1 MYNRKKNRFF
11 IGIKQP
17 LGESGVLHSK
27 WGINRSEKRGIF
39 GTGMKRF
46 IILIL
51 IIFSCINSFSQ
62 VQKSVAALRIEH
74 PPKIDGILDDTCWI
88 GAEIAGD
95 FIQNQLTPGAPS
107 YQKTDVKIVYDND
120 AIYIGAML
128 YDTSPDSVLWELS
141 TRDAEANAD
150 LFGILFDTYNDD
162 INAFG
167 FFLTAA
173 GTQIDAR
180 YSSQGQDFDWNAVW
194 LSSVKIGK
202 NGWICE
208 MKIPYSALR
217 FSAKD
222 EQAWGFN
229 IIRKIRRTREMS
241 FWNFVDPKI
250 DAFVRQFGDLTNLKN
265 IKPPPRLS
273 FTPYI
278 AGLFN
283 HYPYNQPGIKN
294 ETFDFSGG
302 MDVKYGL
309 SDAFTLDMTLVPDFS
324 QVQSDNQVLNLSPFE
339 VQFQERRPFFTEGT
353 ELFNKGGLFYSRRV
367 GGMPIGYN
375 DAYNQLKPGETIIKN
390 PSQTQLYNATKLSG
404 RTRSNLGIGVFNAVS
419 AEAFATAQDSDG
431 VTRKILTS
439 PLTNYNIVVLDQ
451 ALKNN
456 SSVSLINTNVTRDGH
471 WYDANVTGAGFQLNN
486 KSNMYKVEGFGGY
499 SQRFYPDSSKPYS
512 GYSGRLSFG
521 KSGGNFT
528 CMAYGNMNTNTFN
541 PNDLGIQF
549 MNNNVDMGVEIGYNI
564 YKPFWRLNNIFN
576 NVNITYQRMYIPDA
590 FGNFGIYGDHVTT
603 WKKHFFTCGIRYGF
617 EPIITYDYYE
627 PRIFGR
633 FYTFPV
639 NYRGGGFISSDY
651 RKKVALDIS
660 ANYRAFNENQRST
673 VDIFVSPRWRVNN
686 KLSFIYE
693 TYYEDRIDDIGFVNY
708 DYYTDTITFGRRNLQ
723 TISNTLSGVYKFT
736 NKMSMSVRGR
746 HYWSRA
752 TYAGYYN
759 LNNDGSLSGYAY
771 PYSHDV
777 NFNAFNIDVVFFWQ
791 FAPGSELN
799 ITYKNAVLKRE
810 AQINY
815 DYYYNFRGSLNSPQ
829 NNSVSVKIL
838 YYIDYLT
845 IRKAFRKKKQ
855 E

>member
-1 MYNRKKNRFF
+1 MKKL
-11 IGIKQP
+11 I
-17 LGESGVLHSK
+17 
-27 WGINRSEKRGIF
+27 
-39 GTGMKRF
+39 
-46 IILIL
+46 IILIFL
-51 IIFSCINSFSQ
+51 LLQTSAFSQ
-62 VQKSVAALRIEH
+62 SAKSLNALRVISA
-74 PPKIDGILDDTCWI
+74 PKIDGNLTDSCWA
-88 GAEIAGD
+88 GAEIASD
-95 FIQNQLTPGAPS
+95 FIQNQLSPGAPS
-107 YQKTDVKIVYDND
+107 YQKTNVKVLYDDD

-128 YDTSPDSVLWELS
+128 YDTAPDSVLWELS

-150 LFGILFDTYNDD
+150 LFGVLFDTYNDD

-180 YSSQGQDFDWNAVW
+180 YSSEGQDFNWNAVW
-194 LSSVKIGK
+194 QSSVKISRD
-202 NGWICE
+202 GWICE

-222 EQAWGFN
+222 EQSWGFN

-250 DAFVRQFGDLTNLKN
+250 DAFVRQFGDLLSLKN

-273 FTPYI
+273 FTPYV

-294 ETFDFSGG
+294 ETFDVSGG

-367 GGMPIGYN
+367 GGQPIGYY
-375 DAYNQLKPGETIIKN
+375 DAYNQLKPGENIIKN

-404 RTRSNLGIGVFNAVS
+404 RTQSNLGIGVFNAVS
-419 AEAFATAQDSDG
+419 AEGFATAQDSDG

-456 SSVSLINTNVTRDGH
+456 SFITLVNTNVTRDGH
-471 WYDANVTGAGFQLNN
+471 WYDANVSGLGFEANN
-486 KSNMYKVEGFGGY
+486 KSNTYQIAGFGSM
-499 SQRFYPDSSKPYS
+499 SQKFFPDSASSFK
-512 GYSGRLSFG
+512 GYSGRLNFG

-528 CMAYGNMNTNTFN
+528 WNAYGNMNTNTYN

-549 MNNNVDMGVEIGYNI
+549 MNNNVDMGLEIGYNI
-564 YKPFWRLNNIFN
+564 YKPFWKLNNFFN
-576 NVNITYQRMYIPDA
+576 GISIVYQRMYIPDA
-590 FGNFGIYGDHVTT
+590 FANFGISGDHITT
-603 WKKHFFTCGIRYGF
+603 WKKKFLTCGINYGA

-633 FYTFPV
+633 YYTFPT
-639 NYRGGGFISSDY
+639 NYRAGGFISSDY
-651 RKKVALDIS
+651 RKKLALDIR
-660 ANYRAFNENQRST
+660 ANYRAFNENKRST
-673 VDIFVSPRWRVNN
+673 VTINVSPRLRVNN
-686 KLSFIYE
+686 KLSFIFE
-693 TYYEDRIDDIGFVNY
+693 SGYEDRVDDIGFVNY
-708 DYYTDTITFGRRNLQ
+708 NYFTDTITFGRRNLQ

-736 NKMSMSVRGR
+736 NKMSLSLRGR

-752 TYAGYYN
+752 TYYGYYN
-759 LNNDGSLSGYAY
+759 LNTDGSLSQYNY
-771 PYSHDV
+771 LNSHDV
-777 NFNAFNIDVVFFWQ
+777 SFNAFNIDMVFFWQ

-810 AQINY
+810 TVINY
-815 DYYYNFRGSLNSPQ
+815 DYYYNFKGSLDSPQ
-829 NNSVSVKIL
+829 NNSVTVKVL
-838 YYIDYLT
+838 YYIDYLS
-845 IRKAFRKKKQ
+845 IKKAFRKKKKN
-855 E
+855 

>member
-1 MYNRKKNRFF
+1 MKK
-11 IGIKQP
+11 
-17 LGESGVLHSK
+17 
-27 WGINRSEKRGIF
+27 
-39 GTGMKRF
+39 
-46 IILIL
+46 LIL
-51 IIFSCINSFSQ
+51 FIFIAIGPEISFSQ
-62 VQKSVAALRIEH
+62 TVHKSLNALRVDH
-74 PPKIDGILDDTCWI
+74 PPKIDGYLNDSSWIFAEVADDL
-88 GAEIAGD
+88 
-95 FIQNQLTPGAPS
+95 IQNQLSPGSPS
-107 YQKTDVKIVYDND
+107 YKKTEVKIIYDDN
-120 AIYIGAML
+120 AIYIGALL
-128 YDTSPDSVLWELS
+128 YDASDSILGELS
-141 TRDAEANAD
+141 TRDNEANAD

-180 YSSQGQDFDWNAVW
+180 YSSEGQDFNWNAVW
-194 LSSVKIGK
+194 QSVVKITK
-202 NGWICE
+202 DGWVAEI
-208 MKIPYSALR
+208 KIPYSALR
-217 FSAKD
+217 FSAKE
-222 EQAWGFN
+222 EQTWGFN

-250 DAFVRQFGDLTNLKN
+250 EAFVSQFGDLTNLKN

-273 FTPYI
+273 FTPYV

-294 ETFDFSGG
+294 ESFDFSGG

-367 GGMPIGYN
+367 GGTPLGYY
-375 DAYNQLKPGETIIKN
+375 DVYAELKPGEKIIKN
-390 PSQTQLYNATKLSG
+390 PGQTQLYNATKLSG
-404 RTRSNLGIGVFNAVS
+404 RTEKNLGIGIFNAVS
-419 AEAFATAQDSDG
+419 KEQYAIAQDSIGD
-431 VTRKILTS
+431 TRKILSS
-439 PLTNYNIVVLDQ
+439 PLTNYNIIVLDQ

-471 WYDANVTGAGFQLNN
+471 FYDANVTGTGFQLNN
-486 KSNMYKVEGFGGY
+486 KSNMYKVEGFGAY
-499 SQRFYPDSSKPYS
+499 SQRFYTDSTKPYT
-512 GYSGRLSFG
+512 GYSARLNFG

-528 CMAYGNMNTNTFN
+528 WNAYGNMNTNTYN

-549 MNNNVDMGVEIGYNI
+549 MNNNVDMGVEIGYNV
-564 YKPFWRLNNIFN
+564 YKPFWRLNNVFN

-590 FGNFGIYGDHVTT
+590 FGNFGIYGNHVTT
-603 WKKHFFTCGIRYGF
+603 WKKHFFTTGIRYGL

-633 FYTFPV
+633 YYTFPI

-651 RKKVALDIS
+651 RKPLAIDIS
-660 ANYRAFNENQRST
+660 ANYRVFNENQRT
-673 VDIFVSPRWRVNN
+673 TTDVFFSPRIRVNN

-708 DYYTDTITFGRRNLQ
+708 NYSTDTITIGRRNLQ
-723 TISNTLSGVYKFT
+723 TISNTLSGNYKFT
-736 NKMSMSVRGR
+736 NKMSLSVRGR

-752 TYAGYYN
+752 NYLGYYN
-759 LNNDGSLSGYAY
+759 LEKNGLLTPYAY
-771 PYSHDV
+771 PNNHDV

-799 ITYKNAVLKRE
+799 IVYKNALLKRE
-810 AQINY
+810 GIINF
-815 DYYYNFRGSLNSPQ
+815 DYYDNFQGSLNSPQ
-829 NNSVSVKIL
+829 NNSVSIKVL

-845 IRKAFRKKKQ
+845 IRTAFGRKSPK
-855 E
+855 

>member
-1 MYNRKKNRFF
+1 MKKL
-11 IGIKQP
+11 I
-17 LGESGVLHSK
+17 L
-27 WGINRSEKRGIF
+27 
-39 GTGMKRF
+39 
-46 IILIL
+46 LIL
-51 IIFSCINSFSQ
+51 IVIGVEASFSQ
-62 VQKSVAALRIEH
+62 TAPKSINALRVDQ
-74 PPKIDGILDDTCWI
+74 PPKIDGNLNDSCWI
-88 GAEIAGD
+88 FAEIAGD
-95 FIQNQLTPGAPS
+95 LIQNQLNPGSPS
-107 YQKTDVKIVYDND
+107 YKKTEVKITYDDD

-128 YDTSPDSVLWELS
+128 YDEPDSVLGELS
-141 TRDAEANAD
+141 TRDNEANAD
-150 LFGILFDTYNDD
+150 LFGVLFDTYNDD

-180 YSSQGQDFDWNAVW
+180 YSSEGQDFDWNAVW
-194 LSSVKIGK
+194 LSSVKISK
-202 NGWICE
+202 EGWVVE

-222 EQAWGFN
+222 EQTWGFN

-265 IKPPPRLS
+265 IKPPVRLS
-273 FTPYI
+273 FSPYV

-294 ETFDFSGG
+294 ESFNFSGG
-302 MDVKYGL
+302 MDLKYGL
-309 SDAFTLDMTLVPDFS
+309 SDAFTLDVTLVPDFS

-367 GGMPIGYN
+367 GGTPMGFNNVYSE
-375 DAYNQLKPGETIIKN
+375 LKEGEKIIKN

-404 RTRSNLGIGVFNAVS
+404 RTEKKLGIGIFNAVS
-419 AEAFATAQDSDG
+419 AEAFATAQDSVG
-431 VTRKILTS
+431 ATRKILSS

-456 SSVSLINTNVTRDGH
+456 SYVTLINTNVTRDGH
-471 WYDANVTGAGFQLNN
+471 YYDANVTGASFAFNN
-486 KSNMYKVEGFGGY
+486 KSNMYTIDGGGVM
-499 SQRFYPDSSKPYS
+499 SQQFYVDSSKPYT
-512 GYSGRLSFG
+512 GYNARLNFG

-528 CMAYGNMNTNTFN
+528 WAAYGNMNTNTYN
-541 PNDLGIQF
+541 PNDLGINF
-549 MNNNVDMGVEIGYNI
+549 LNNNIDMGVAFSYNA
-564 YKPFWRLNNIFN
+564 YKPFWKLNNFFN
-576 NVNITYQRMYIPDA
+576 RINVIYQRMYIPDA
-590 FGNFGIYGDHVTT
+590 FANLGIAGNHVTT
-603 WKKHFFTCGIRYGF
+603 WTKRFLTCGINYGV

-633 FYTFPV
+633 YYTFPT

-651 RKKVALDIS
+651 RKPFALDIRV
-660 ANYRAFNENQRST
+660 NYRGFNENKRST
-673 VDIFVSPRWRVNN
+673 TNINVSPRLRVNN

-693 TYYEDRIDDIGFVNY
+693 SSYEDRVDDIGFVNY
-708 DYYTDTITFGRRNLQ
+708 NYYTDTITFGRRNLQ

-736 NKMSMSVRGR
+736 NKMSLSVRGR

-752 TYAGYYN
+752 TYYGYYN
-759 LNNDGSLSGYAY
+759 LEKNGDLTQYAY
-771 PYSHDV
+771 QNSHDV

-799 ITYKNAVLKRE
+799 IVYKNAVLKRE
-810 AQINY
+810 AVINY

-829 NNSVSVKIL
+829 NNSVSIKVL
-838 YYIDYLT
+838 YYIDYLS
-845 IRKAFRKKKQ
+845 IKKAFKKKNPK
-855 E
+855 

>member
-1 MYNRKKNRFF
+1 MKKLFVF
-11 IGIKQP
+11 ILSI
-17 LGESGVLHSK
+17 LA
-27 WGINRSEKRGIF
+27 INNG
-39 GTGMKRF
+39 
-46 IILIL
+46 L
-51 IIFSCINSFSQ
+51 SQ
-62 VQKSVAALRIEH
+62 TTKSVGALRITAS
-74 PPKIDGILDDTCWI
+74 PKIDGNLNDSCWLN
-88 GAEIAGD
+88 AEIAGD
-95 FIQNQLTPGAPS
+95 LIQNMLNPGAAAD
-107 YQKTDVKIVYDND
+107 QKSEVKIIYDDN

-128 YDTSPDSVLWELS
+128 YDTSPDSILRELS
-141 TRDAEANAD
+141 TRDNEANAD

-180 YSSQGQDFDWNAVW
+180 YSSEGQDFDWNAVW
-194 LSSVKIGK
+194 QSSVKI
-202 NGWICE
+202 NNVGWVVE

-222 EQAWGFN
+222 EQTWGFN

-250 DAFVRQFGDLTNLKN
+250 GAFVKQFGDLTGLKN

-273 FTPYI
+273 FSPYI
-278 AGLFN
+278 AALFN

-294 ETFDFSGG
+294 ESYNFSGG
-302 MDVKYGL
+302 MDLKYGL

-367 GGMPIGYN
+367 GGTPIGYN
-375 DAYNQLKPGETIIKN
+375 NVYNQLKPGEIVLKN

-404 RTRSNLGIGVFNAVS
+404 RTQSKLGIGIFNAVS
-419 AEAFATAQDSDG
+419 AEMFATVQDTMG
-431 VTRKILTS
+431 LTRKILSS

-456 SSVSLINTNVTRDGH
+456 SFVSLINTNVTRDGH
-471 WYDANVTGAGFQLNN
+471 WYDANVTGLGFQLNN
-486 KSNMYKVEGFGGY
+486 KKNIYQVGGFGSY
-499 SQRFYPDSSKPYS
+499 SQRFYPDSAKPYS
-512 GYSGRLSFG
+512 GYSGRIHFG

-528 CMAYGNMNTNTFN
+528 WNGYGNMNTNTYN

-549 MNNNVDMGVEIGYNI
+549 MNNNVDMGLEIGYNV
-564 YKPFWRLNNIFN
+564 YKPFWRLNSIYNDLNI
-576 NVNITYQRMYIPDA
+576 IYQRMYIPDA
-590 FGNFGIYGDHVTT
+590 FANLGIHGNHVTT
-603 WKKHFFTCGIRYGF
+603 WKKKFFTTGLSYSF

-633 FYTFPV
+633 YYTFPT

-651 RKKVALDIS
+651 RKKLALDIRV
-660 ANYRAFNENQRST
+660 NYRVFNENKRSNLN
-673 VDIFVSPRWRVNN
+673 IFVSPRWRVNN
-686 KLSFIYE
+686 KLSFVYE
-693 TYYEDRIDDIGFVNY
+693 SNYEDRIDDIGFVHY
-708 DYYTDTITFGRRNLQ
+708 DYYTDTITLGRRNLQ

-736 NKMSMSVRGR
+736 NKMSLSLRGR

-752 TYAGYYN
+752 TYYAYYN
-759 LNNDGSLSGYAY
+759 LNQDGSLTQYNHQD
-771 PYSHDV
+771 SHDV
-777 NFNAFNIDVVFFWQ
+777 NFNAFNIDMVFFWQ

-799 ITYKNAVLKRE
+799 IVYKNAVLKRE
-810 AQINY
+810 AVINY
-815 DYYYNFRGSLNSPQ
+815 DYYYNFKGSLDSPQ
-829 NNSVSVKIL
+829 NNSISIKVL
-838 YYIDYLT
+838 YYIDYLS
-845 IRKAFRKKKQ
+845 IKKALSRKNKN
-855 E
+855 

>member
-1 MYNRKKNRFF
+1 MKK
-11 IGIKQP
+11 
-17 LGESGVLHSK
+17 LTV
-27 WGINRSEKRGIF
+27 
-39 GTGMKRF
+39 
-46 IILIL
+46 ILL
-51 IIFSCINSFSQ
+51 LLLLQTSAFSQ
-62 VQKSVAALRIEH
+62 SAKSINALRVISA
-74 PPKIDGILDDTCWI
+74 PKIDGDLNDSCWA
-88 GAEIAGD
+88 GAEAAGD
-95 FIQNQLTPGAPS
+95 FIQNQLNPGTPS
-107 YQKTDVKIVYDND
+107 YQKTNVKVIYDDD

-128 YDTSPDSVLWELS
+128 YDTAPDSVLWELS

-150 LFGILFDTYNDD
+150 LFGVLFDTYNDD

-180 YSSQGQDFDWNAVW
+180 YSSQGQDFNWNSVW
-194 LSSVKIGK
+194 QSSVKISRD
-202 NGWICE
+202 GWVCE

-222 EQAWGFN
+222 EQTWGFN
-229 IIRKIRRTREMS
+229 IVRKIRRTREMS

-250 DAFVRQFGDLTNLKN
+250 EAFVRQFGDLTSLKN

-273 FTPYI
+273 FTPYV

-294 ETFDFSGG
+294 ETFDVSGG

-367 GGMPIGYN
+367 GGQPIGYY
-375 DAYNQLKPGETIIKN
+375 DAYNQLKPGENIIKN

-404 RTRSNLGIGVFNAVS
+404 RTQSNLGIGVFNAVS
-419 AEAFATAQDSDG
+419 AEGFATAQDSDG

-471 WYDANVTGAGFQLNN
+471 WYDANVTGMGFQFFDKNN
-486 KSNMYKVEGFGGY
+486 IYGVEGGGNY

-512 GYSGRLSFG
+512 GYSARLLFG
-521 KSGGNFT
+521 KSGGNFKW
-528 CMAYGNMNTNTFN
+528 YLSGNMNTNTYN

-549 MNNNVDMGVEIGYNI
+549 LNNNVDTEFGIEYNI
-564 YKPFWRLNNIFN
+564 YKPFWKLNHFFN
-576 NVNITYQRMYIPDA
+576 SITILYQRMYIPDA
-590 FGNFGIYGDHVTT
+590 FANFGISGNHVTT
-603 WKKHFFTCGIRYGF
+603 WTKKYFTSGINYGV

-633 FYTFPV
+633 YYTFPT
-639 NYRGGGFISSDY
+639 NYRAGGFISSDY
-651 RKKVALDIS
+651 RMPFALDIR
-660 ANYRAFNENQRST
+660 ANYRAFNENKRST
-673 VDIFVSPRWRVNN
+673 VTINVSPRLRVNN
-686 KLSFIYE
+686 KLSFVYDAS
-693 TYYEDRIDDIGFVNY
+693 YEDRVDDIGFVNY
-708 DYYTDTITFGRRNLQ
+708 NYFTDTITFGRRNLQ

-736 NKMSMSVRGR
+736 NKMSLSLRGR

-752 TYAGYYN
+752 TYYGYYN
-759 LNNDGSLSGYAY
+759 LNTDGSLSQYNY
-771 PYSHDV
+771 LNSHDV
-777 NFNAFNIDVVFFWQ
+777 SFNAFNIDMVFFWQ

-810 AQINY
+810 TVINY
-815 DYYYNFRGSLNSPQ
+815 DYYYNFKGSLDSPQ
-829 NNSVSVKIL
+829 NNSVTVKVL
-838 YYIDYLT
+838 YYIDYLS
-845 IRKAFRKKKQ
+845 IKKAFRKKKKN
-855 E
+855 

>member
-1 MYNRKKNRFF
+1 MKKTTLILLVF
-11 IGIKQP
+11 
-17 LGESGVLHSK
+17 L
-27 WGINRSEKRGIF
+27 GINA
-39 GTGMKRF
+39 
-46 IILIL
+46 L
-51 IIFSCINSFSQ
+51 FSQ
-62 VQKSVAALRIEH
+62 TPNKKINALRIEKA
-74 PPKIDGILDDTCWI
+74 PKIDGDLSDTCWTN
-88 GAEIAGD
+88 AEVAGD
-95 FIQNQLTPGAPS
+95 LIQNMLDPGAPS
-107 YQKTDVKIVYDND
+107 YQKTEVKVIYDDD

-128 YDTSPDSVLWELS
+128 YDVASDSVLWELS
-141 TRDAEANAD
+141 TRDNEANAD
-150 LFGILFDTYNDD
+150 LFGVLFDTYNDD

-180 YSSQGQDFDWNAVW
+180 YSSQGQDFNWNAVW
-194 LSSVKIGK
+194 QSSVKIGK
-202 NGWICE
+202 DGWVCE

-222 EQAWGFN
+222 EQTWGFN

-250 DAFVRQFGDLTNLKN
+250 DAFVRQFGDLSNLKN

-273 FTPYI
+273 FTPYL

-294 ETFDFSGG
+294 ETFDISGG
-302 MDVKYGL
+302 MDLKYGL

-367 GGMPIGYN
+367 GGQPLGYY
-375 DAYNQLKPGETIIKN
+375 DAYNQLKPGETLIKN

-404 RTRSNLGIGVFNAVS
+404 RTQSNLGIGVFNALS
-419 AEAFATAQDSDG
+419 AETFATAKDSDD

-439 PLTNYNIVVLDQ
+439 PLTNYNIIVLDQ

-456 SSVSLINTNVTRDGH
+456 SFVSLINTNVTRDGH
-471 WYDANVTGAGFQLNN
+471 WYDANVTGLNFQFYEKNNIYGFD
-486 KSNMYKVEGFGGY
+486 GGGAV
-499 SQRFYPDSSKPYS
+499 SQRFFPDSTKPYT
-512 GYSGRLSFG
+512 GYSGRFSLG
-521 KSGGNFT
+521 KNGGNFKWYL
-528 CMAYGNMNTNTFN
+528 AGNMNTNTYN
-541 PNDLGIQF
+541 PNDMGIQF
-549 MNNNVDMGVEIGYNI
+549 LNNNIDTEFGIEYNQ
-564 YKPFWRLNNIFN
+564 YKPFWKLNNIFN
-576 NVNITYQRMYIPDA
+576 SFNILYQRMYIPDA
-590 FGNFGIYGDHVTT
+590 FANLGFSGNHVTT
-603 WKKHFFTCGIRYGF
+603 WKKKFFTCGLNYGF

-633 FYTFPV
+633 YYTFPT
-639 NYRGGGFISSDY
+639 NYRFGGFISSDY
-651 RKKVALDIS
+651 RKKFALDIRS
-660 ANYRAFNENQRST
+660 NYRAFNENNRST
-673 VDIFVSPRWRVNN
+673 INIWVSPRLRVNN

-693 TYYEDRIDDIGFVNY
+693 TFYEDRVDDIGFVHY

-736 NKMSMSVRGR
+736 NKMSLSLRGR

-752 TYAGYYN
+752 TYYGYYS
-759 LNNDGSLSGYAY
+759 LDKDGSLTLQNNYTN
-771 PYSHDV
+771 SHDV
-777 NFNAFNIDVVFFWQ
+777 NFNAFNIDMVFFWQ

-810 AQINY
+810 AVINY
-815 DYYYNFRGSLNSPQ
+815 DYYYNFRGSLDSPQ
-829 NNSVSVKIL
+829 NNSITIKVL

-845 IRKAFRKKKQ
+845 IRKALRRKKQ
-855 E
+855 N